1 MTATK
6 KPNNRKPTNH
16 LVGWKR
22 AFSRL
27 YHGPVVLEEDAI
39 RMDREYD
46 CLQGANYKDYLSD
59 DDRCA
64 LPMLVKGV
72 LLTEEEDIR
81 NKFNRS
87 RLSKAFD
94 KVLARYGTWSRDQDM
109 MLDRQSERDLRS
121 SKLGSCMQVMIERPL
136 IPQIGQVE
144 RSSNLLAPS
153 GIRSP
158 ERFRQ
163 SKRQCKE
170 TDRALADE
178 NEVCEQEQSQAC
190 LNVAQNGGA
199 DVLCQQ
205 VHRLDARG
213 MPELAEAKST
223 STESA
228 NTEAD
233 KVGRPASLTG
243 SDVDD

>member
-1 MTATK
+1 MASSK
-6 KPNNRKPTNH
+6 KPLNRKPTNH

-27 YHGPVVLEEDAI
+27 YHGPVVMEQDAI
-39 RMDREYD
+39 KVGREYD
-46 CLQGANYKDYLSD
+46 CLEGANYKDYLSD

-136 IPQIGQVE
+136 ITPVRQVE
-144 RSSNLLAPS
+144 RSSNLLAQS
-153 GIRSP
+153 GLRSP
-158 ERFRQ
+158 ERFR
-163 SKRQCKE
+163 
-170 TDRALADE
+170 
-178 NEVCEQEQSQAC
+178 
-190 LNVAQNGGA
+190 
-199 DVLCQQ
+199 
-205 VHRLDARG
+205 
-213 MPELAEAKST
+213 KS
-223 STESA
+223 
-228 NTEAD
+228 
-233 KVGRPASLTG
+233 
-243 SDVDD
+243 